1 MVSFAISGGF
11 TQVLGVSNG
20 LSLPSAAKP
29 RPGSPTPTPS
39 RTMRILL
46 IDDHEIIREGLRSLI
61 ERTPD
66 WTVVGQ
72 AQDGID
78 GLCLAFSLKPDVVLT
93 DMIMPGAN
101 GLEVTR
107 RLRAGGFAGGIIVLS
122 AHDGPELVREAAEAG
137 ANRILPKQTSFA
149 VLSAAIRASATGIMS
164 LPPAS
169 DAPALAGNAPALASL
184 TPRETEVL
192 ALIAAGTSSKE
203 IADRL
208 GISDKTV
215 GVHRHRLQIKLGAR
229 GSSEL
234 TRIGVRAGLA
244 QL

>member
-1 MVSFAISGGF
+1 MVSFAIS
-11 TQVLGVSNG
+11 TALTHALGIRNG
-20 LSLPSAAKP
+20 PSLPAAAEHP
-29 RPGSPTPTPS
+29 QVSPSPT
-39 RTMRILL
+39 RIMRILL
-46 IDDHEIIREGLRSLI
+46 IDDHEIIREGLRALI
-61 ERTPD
+61 ERMPD
-66 WTVVGQ
+66 WAVVGQ
-72 AQDGID
+72 AEDGID

-107 RLRAGGFAGGIIVLS
+107 RLRAGGFAGGIIMLS
-122 AHDGPELVREAAEAG
+122 AHDGPDLAREAASAG
-137 ANRILPKQTSFA
+137 ANQVMPKQTTYA
-149 VLSAAIRASATGIMS
+149 ALSAAIRAAATGTMS
-164 LPPAS
+164 VPPAA
-169 DAPALAGNAPALASL
+169 DVPALAGNAPALASL
-184 TPRETEVL
+184 TPRETEIL

>member
-1 MVSFAISGGF
+1 MVSFAISTAF
-11 TQVLGVSNG
+11 THALGIRNG
-20 LSLPSAAKP
+20 PSLPSPAEHP
-29 RPGSPTPTPS
+29 PGSPSPA
-39 RTMRILL
+39 RIMRILL
-46 IDDHEIIREGLRSLI
+46 IDDHEIIREGLRALI

-72 AQDGID
+72 AEDGID

-107 RLRAGGFAGGIIVLS
+107 RLRAGGFTGGIIMLS
-122 AHDGPELVREAAEAG
+122 AHDGPDLAREAAAAG
-137 ANRILPKQTSFA
+137 ANQVMPKQTTYA
-149 VLSAAIRASATGIMS
+149 ALSAAIRAAATGTMS
-164 LPPAS
+164 VPPAA
-169 DAPALAGNAPALASL
+169 DVPALAGNAPALASL
-184 TPRETEVL
+184 TPRETEIL